1 MKAPSNILLAILI
14 VIALA
19 AMVLLLVLMATDAQ
33 EQQEIPL
40 ETHSLVPP
48 DEPPAEFCSGV
59 AKDLCEDSW
68 SWSNDREA
76 DCRERTWKSCMIP
89 FNDGRQCRSECM
101 EIVSRLEEQYH
112 DYYERWLACIEG
124 EPQ

>member
-1 MKAPSNILLAILI
+1 MKSSSNIGTIILAGLGWA
-14 VIALA
+14 ALGI
-19 AMVLLLVLMATDAQ
+19 LLVLMAMDAQ

-59 AKDLCEDSW
+59 AKDLCGNSW
-68 SWSNDREA
+68 SDDREA